1 MKVTFLTD
9 NYTDSRNLL
18 AEHGFSCLIN
28 FEKYNFLFDTGQT
41 ISMAHNSDI
50 LGKSLDTLDAVFLS
64 HGHYDH
70 TGGLGYISNKKNKT
84 VVYCSSKIADNHR
97 KKNAEDEY
105 KYIGIENQILK
116 EQNLNFYYINDS
128 IHLTPNIIFTHINRY
143 DDFDSDKNLYIKE
156 GEKYTKDPFRDEMF
170 LILQESDG
178 LTIITGCSHRG
189 ILNIVRTAIN
199 ITGANTI
206 KNLIGGFHLF
216 RSSDSEIIEIAEKL
230 NRYNIGHIITGHC
243 TGLNGLFVLKNIC
256 RNKITPIKSGLTLT
270 LN

>member
-9 NYTDSRNLL
+9 NYTDTPKLL

-97 KKNAEDEY
+97 
-105 KYIGIENQILK
+105 
-116 EQNLNFYYINDS
+116 
-128 IHLTPNIIFTHINRY
+128 
-143 DDFDSDKNLYIKE
+143 
-156 GEKYTKDPFRDEMF
+156 
-170 LILQESDG
+170 
-178 LTIITGCSHRG
+178 
-189 ILNIVRTAIN
+189 
-199 ITGANTI
+199 
-206 KNLIGGFHLF
+206 
-216 RSSDSEIIEIAEKL
+216 
-230 NRYNIGHIITGHC
+230 
-243 TGLNGLFVLKNIC
+243 
-256 RNKITPIKSGLTLT
+256 
-270 LN
+270 